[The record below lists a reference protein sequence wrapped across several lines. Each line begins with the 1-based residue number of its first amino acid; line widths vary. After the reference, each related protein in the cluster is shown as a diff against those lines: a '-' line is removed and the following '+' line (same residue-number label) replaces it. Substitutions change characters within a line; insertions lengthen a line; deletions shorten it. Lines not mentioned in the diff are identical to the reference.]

1 MTVTIAGLTG
11 KMAQLIAKHLLASP
25 EIKVHGLCRT
35 PSKLPESLTSNPR
48 LLVSQADSN
57 DIKTIRSALHGSN
70 AAICC
75 YLGDTE
81 VMVEGQKRLIDACI
95 AENVPRYV
103 ASDWSMD
110 FRKLELGQHP
120 LKDPMKH
127 AQAYLEEKEAG
138 GQIKAV
144 HILNACFLEAP
155 WAGLWKAQSSKLQY
169 WGTGEEKWELT
180 SYDNAAEF
188 TAKVVMDPSAS
199 GWFSCKSSHRPPCSV
214 CFFCPCRCCNGLT

>member
-1 MTVTIAGLTG
+1 MNVAIAGLTG

-25 EIKVHGLCRT
+25 GVKVRGLCRT
-35 PSKLPESLTSNPR
+35 PSKLPESLTSNSR
-48 LLVSQADSN
+48 LSVFQADAN
-57 DIKTIRSALHGSN
+57 DIEVIRSALKGLN

-75 YLGDTE
+75 YLGDAD
-81 VMVEGQKRLIDACI
+81 VMIQGQKHMIDACI

-120 LKDPMKH
+120 FEDPMKH
-127 AQAYLEEKEAG
+127 VQAYLEKEARSE
-138 GQIKAV
+138 IKAL

-155 WAGLWKAQSSKLQY
+155 WGGLWNAQSSKFQY

-188 TAKVVMDPSAS
+188 TAKAVMDPEVN
-199 GWFSCKSSHRPPCSV
+199 GWLSCKFQPFYRVLQATHIEAA
-214 CFFCPCRCCNGLT
+214 T